1 MNLIDKVRSYLID
14 DEFMI
19 NIYNS
24 QIHLINYE
32 YIIHFDSSKVLI
44 KGPFKIISIMGSNLV
59 VTKLLD
65 NEILIS
71 GIIKG
76 LEFKNEK

>member
-1 MNLIDKVRSYLID
+1 MSLIHKVRNYLIE

-19 NIYNS
+19 NIYNN
-24 QIHLINYE
+24 QIHLMNYE
-32 YIIHFDSSKVLI
+32 SIMHFDSTKVLI
-44 KGPFKIISIMGSNLV
+44 KCKEKVVSITGSNLV

-71 GIIKG
+71 GVIKG
-76 LEFKNEK
+76 LELK